1 MSDDEHPSEED
12 IELRNLFVRA
22 TLSRKRSA
30 EDDFL
35 VEAVFF
41 SDDEDAGIKRVR
53 SRPGGSNANGRPD
66 YGETTWGRMLR
77 DDVAELQ
84 DHTSAK
90 AKIFRARFRLPYPV
104 YLKLLEWV
112 KIWHE
117 KNAHDASGRD
127 RIPTELKLLGV
138 LRVLGRS
145 TCFDGITELS
155 GISVSSMQT
164 FFHKFTEWFTEK
176 VYPKFVFTPK
186 TKNDLVE
193 IETAYALLGLPGA
206 LGSMDVVHFAWG
218 MCPAQVTNLAKGKE
232 GYPSLAYNVIC
243 DHEGRALAVLKGA
256 YGATND
262 KTIVHFDG
270 FVDDVRCDDFFTTFE
285 YKVRTGPGATDRAM
299 SKGAY
304 LIIDPGYHKWAAT
317 QAASKISSDPD
328 YVLWRTQMEAVRKD
342 IECFFG
348 RLKNRFRVLKTPLTF
363 HKKRDIDNLVFTCI
377 GLQNILHDWD
387 KESGEITSWEVD
399 ADWLGAGG
407 DFDDEAQTGE
417 DDDEA
422 RHWCRPK
429 LRRSMKNGATSRA
442 GAKDDFS
449 GFGSSSFPIGA
460 WVLDALAL
468 ANRQGTTPSK
478 PSLLPTSN
486 TPGPREACT
495 GFVARAP

>member
-1 MSDDEHPSEED
+1 
-12 IELRNLFVRA
+12 
-22 TLSRKRSA
+22 
-30 EDDFL
+30 
-35 VEAVFF
+35 
-41 SDDEDAGIKRVR
+41 
-53 SRPGGSNANGRPD
+53 
-66 YGETTWGRMLR
+66 
-77 DDVAELQ
+77 
-84 DHTSAK
+84 
-90 AKIFRARFRLPYPV
+90 
-104 YLKLLEWV
+104 
-112 KIWHE
+112 
-117 KNAHDASGRD
+117 
-127 RIPTELKLLGV
+127 
-138 LRVLGRS
+138 
-145 TCFDGITELS
+145 
-155 GISVSSMQT
+155 
-164 FFHKFTEWFTEK
+164 
-176 VYPKFVFTPK
+176 
-186 TKNDLVE
+186 
-193 IETAYALLGLPGA
+193 
-206 LGSMDVVHFAWG
+206 
-218 MCPAQVTNLAKGKE
+218 
-232 GYPSLAYNVIC
+232 
-243 DHEGRALAVLKGA
+243 
-256 YGATND
+256 
-262 KTIVHFDG
+262 VHFDG

-285 YKVRTGPGATDRAM
+285 YKVRTGHGATDRAM

-449 GFGSSSFPIGA
+449 EFGSSSIPIGA
-460 WVLDALAL
+460 ERGLGSRHQASRACYPLQIRLVRAKRALASWL
-468 ANRQGTTPSK
+468 EPRDLSCVPLCLCHVICLCSSAGIFFFRFFGFPVSRSSYVSFKRLIKSPRATSTGIPRIPRGAPQGQAELGVPRMYPPS
-478 PSLLPTSN
+478 
-486 TPGPREACT
+486 
-495 GFVARAP
+495 